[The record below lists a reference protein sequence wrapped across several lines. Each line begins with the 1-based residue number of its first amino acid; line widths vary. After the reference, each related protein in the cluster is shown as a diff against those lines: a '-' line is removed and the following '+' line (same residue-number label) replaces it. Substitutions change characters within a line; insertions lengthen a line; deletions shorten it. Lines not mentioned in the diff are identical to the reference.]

1 MSANIALQRQQWRF
15 RLLRTFFGLD
25 SEYMEIIYE
34 HFFLLKYHGS
44 WSFIEAYNLPVGL
57 RNWFIKRLVQ
67 QFEKE
72 KQDYESAQKNTSPPR
87 SSS

>member
-44 WSFIEAYNLPVGL
+44 WSFIEAYNLPIGL

-72 KQDYESAQKNTSPPR
+72 TKDYESAQKNTPSPH